1 MNLSKYE
8 VSGKQKIDL
17 KNFPTRV
24 DEDAEKAEIRD
35 KLMPRNIK
43 EMAVLQEKLF
53 AQNRYAL
60 LILLQAM
67 DAAGKDG
74 IIRHV
79 MTGLNPQG
87 TRVVSF
93 KVPSSEENDYGYLW
107 RINKALPRRGEVGIF
122 NRSHY
127 EDVLVARVHDL
138 VNNSQIPQEFVTD
151 KIWDQR
157 YRQIRDFEQYLEE
170 NGTIV
175 IKIFLHVS
183 REEQRQRLL
192 DRIREPDKN
201 WKFSSGDIAE
211 RKHWDE
217 YQKVYELMVENTAD
231 NQAPWYIVP
240 ADDKWFARFLV
251 SEIVLKALKNIDPQ
265 IPELPEDERA
275 VLEECRRILEEDE

>member
-60 LILLQAM
+60 LIVLQAM

>member
-60 LILLQAM
+60 LIVLQAM

-201 WKFSSGDIAE
+201 WKFSSGDITE